1 MRHIAT
7 LLALLAI
14 SLPVLSQQ
22 IQRSS
27 NPQGV
32 QIRGN
37 TDLRAQQETA
47 TAVTAGE
54 ANVARNTAGAV
65 SGGTQIQGNTKV
77 KAEQKNVTA
86 TAVGKNS
93 AAGNEVGVI
102 GGK

>member
-1 MRHIAT
+1 MRHITT

-14 SLPVLSQQ
+14 SLPALSQQ

-32 QIRGN
+32 QIQGN
-37 TDLRAQQETA
+37 VDLKAQQENA
-47 TAVTAGE
+47 VAVTVGE

-65 SGGTQIQGNTKV
+65 KGDTQIQGNTKV
-77 KAEQKNVTA
+77 KSVQKNATA
-86 TAVGKNS
+86 TAVGKNN

>member
-1 MRHIAT
+1 MRHSAT
-7 LLALLAI
+7 LLALLTI
-14 SLPVLSQQ
+14 SLPVLSQE

-32 QIRGN
+32 QIQGN
-37 TDLRAQQETA
+37 ANLRAQQESA
-47 TAVTAGE
+47 VAVTVGE
-54 ANVARNTAGAV
+54 VNVSRNTAGAV
-65 SGGTQIQGNTKV
+65 KGDTQIQGNTKV

-86 TAVGKNS
+86 TAVGRNN